1 MLQVYRSGYY
11 AWLTRPESQRK
22 QRRRMISRRVHEIF
36 VSSRRLYGSPKITRV
51 LHGEGIRVG
60 QKTVAGIMREN
71 RLRSRTVRKYKAT
84 TNSKHNHPV
93 HDNVLN
99 QTFHAERP
107 NEVWMADITYVWTTE
122 GWLYVA
128 SIMDLFTR
136 KIVGWRAGSR
146 MTKELVIEALK
157 QAYEREKPEAG
168 VLHHSD
174 RGSQYASKEYQD
186 KLKEYSM
193 VGSMS
198 RKGNCWDNACIES
211 FHSVIKRELIHLEK
225 YSTRVHAQRDIWE
238 YIELWY
244 NRRRIH
250 SSIGYHTPARF
261 QTMYYHYKEI
271 RSSSQ

>member
-1 MLQVYRSGYY
+1 MLQVFRSGYY
-11 AWLTRPESQRK
+11 AWLTRPESERKK
-22 QRRRMISRRVHEIF
+22 QRRMLTQRVHEVF

-51 LHGEGIRVG
+51 LRDEGIRVG
-60 QKTVAGIMREN
+60 QKTVASIMREN
-71 RLRSRTVRKYKAT
+71 KLRSRTVRKYKAT

-99 QTFHAERP
+99 QTFQAERP

-128 SIMDLFTR
+128 SILDLFTR

-146 MTKELVIEALK
+146 MTKELVMEALE
-157 QAYEREKPEAG
+157 QAYEREKPEAD

-186 KLKEYSM
+186 KLKDYNM

-211 FHSVIKRELIHLEK
+211 FHSVIKRELIHLEQ
-225 YSTRVHAQRDIWE
+225 YSTRAQAQRDIWE

-250 SSIGYHTPARF
+250 SSIGYRTPDQFRAL
-261 QTMYYHYKEI
+261 YYYYKETM
-271 RSSSQ
+271 SPSQ

>member
-1 MLQVYRSGYY
+1 VLQVYRSGYY
-11 AWLTRPESQRK
+11 AWLKRPEGK
-22 QRRRMISRRVHEIF
+22 QKRRRRMITKRIHEIYL
-36 VSSRRLYGSPKITRV
+36 SSRRLYGSPKITRI
-51 LHGEGIRVG
+51 LRGEGLRVS

-71 RLRSRTVRKYKAT
+71 GLRSRTVRKYKAT

-93 HDNVLN
+93 HENVLN
-99 QTFHAERP
+99 QTFRAERP
-107 NEVWMADITYVWTTE
+107 NQVWMSDITYVWTTE

-136 KIVGWRAGSR
+136 KIVGWKASSR
-146 MTKELVIEALK
+146 MTKELVIETLE

-174 RGSQYASKEYQD
+174 RGSQYAAKEYQK
-186 KLKEYSM
+186 KLKEYKM

-211 FHSVIKRELIHLEK
+211 FHSVIKRELIHLELYK
-225 YSTRVHAQRDIWE
+225 TREQAKRDIWE

-244 NRRRIH
+244 NRKRIH
-250 SSIGYHTPARF
+250 SSIGYYTPAQF
-261 QTMYYHYKEI
+261 QSMYY
-271 RSSSQ
+271 RNMVDGA